1 MAAADGRSVTE
12 EERSVARG
20 AAAPTVRRSRLWS
33 GVHEAEPT
41 AVAAP
46 AVVAGEAAGRG
57 PRQAGPGPPLPRQA
71 PAPALGL
78 GLGILA
84 IAAAALAIAVVP
96 GGAGTPPPGDPVS
109 ASEVRRLANSFA
121 SAYAAEDERRISR
134 LLTSDAQRMSPTDG
148 QSGRAAVVAAY
159 RGQFARN
166 QTTGFS
172 ISGLEAESGPSGRAT
187 ARYRASYKGKSDT
200 TGTMIWIVIRERGRP
215 RITLITARP
224 DSS

>member
-1 MAAADGRSVTE
+1 M
-12 EERSVARG
+12 
-20 AAAPTVRRSRLWS
+20 
-33 GVHEAEPT
+33 
-41 AVAAP
+41 
-46 AVVAGEAAGRG
+46 
-57 PRQAGPGPPLPRQA
+57 
-71 PAPALGL
+71 
-78 GLGILA
+78 
-84 IAAAALAIAVVP
+84 P

-159 RGQFARN
+159 HGQFARN
-166 QTTGFS
+166 QTTGFT
-172 ISGLEAESGPSGRAT
+172 ISGLEAEGGPSGRAT